1 MKKNIFSIVILALV
15 VVNLVLTAVMM
26 FSVVPASKKTNALVT
41 QISTVLDL
49 ELEANLEEE
58 DDGSIPIDQ
67 IATYDIAD
75 KITVNL
81 KKDVDGEDHFAVFSV
96 TLSMDKENDGY
107 DSYGETL
114 SEKESLIKSE
124 IIDVVSSFTLEE
136 AQSNRA
142 GLQEALRQ
150 RLVEMFDSDFIVEVG
165 FRDIVFQ

>member
-1 MKKNIFSIVILALV
+1 MKKSILSIVILALV
-15 VVNLVLTAVMM
+15 IVNLVLTAIMM

-49 ELEANLEEE
+49 ELEANLEET

-96 TLSMDKENDGY
+96 TLSMDTKNDGY
-107 DSYGETL
+107 KTYGEKM
-114 SEKESLIKSE
+114 SERESLIKSE
-124 IIDVVSSFTLEE
+124 IIDVISSFTLEE
-136 AQSNRA
+136 AQSNRD
-142 GLQEALRQ
+142 GLQEALTQ
-150 RLVEMFDSDFIVEVG
+150 RLAEMFDSDFIVEVG